1 MINIKYKKIAVLG
14 LGYVG
19 LPLAIEFGKVI
30 ETIGYDVQL
39 KKRINQ
45 LKSLIFTLEV
55 SKKEFKQS
63 KNLNLLII

>member
-30 ETIGYDVQL
+30 ETIGYDV
-39 KKRINQ
+39 
-45 LKSLIFTLEV
+45 
-55 SKKEFKQS
+55 SKKG
-63 KNLNLLII
+63 